1 MLHCHQG
8 NLYKQSPAWLLKQ
21 LAALETLHNTSTRP
35 RTIHHDNGTTKEQQL
50 IFIPSTRCHSLHR
63 RWQLKHHLAAEGCE
77 WNTIPPHS
85 HIWRTCTL
93 LSEIEA
99 CLHSRPSVLYPT
111 TLPILHICPLDTFS
125 LVNHSLPTIDKTNV
139 NFNSFSG
146 GKGTNNRYSSSGS
159 ANQLIT
165 SKPSFI
171 KATCWDTGLS
181 TTRPLCALS
190 SDPLKPYLIPNQF

>member
-1 MLHCHQG
+1 MVPQG
-8 NLYKQSPAWLLKQ
+8 S
-21 LAALETLHNTSTRP
+21 S
-35 RTIHHDNGTTKEQQL
+35 QL
-50 IFIPSTRCHSLHR
+50 IFIPSTRCCSPHL

-77 WNTIPPHS
+77 WNAIPPHS

-146 GKGTNNRYSSSGS
+146 SKDTNNRYSSSGS

-181 TTRPLCALS
+181 TTRPYVPYPTTLPILHIC
-190 SDPLKPYLIPNQF
+190 PLDTFSLVDHSPTTCHWQN